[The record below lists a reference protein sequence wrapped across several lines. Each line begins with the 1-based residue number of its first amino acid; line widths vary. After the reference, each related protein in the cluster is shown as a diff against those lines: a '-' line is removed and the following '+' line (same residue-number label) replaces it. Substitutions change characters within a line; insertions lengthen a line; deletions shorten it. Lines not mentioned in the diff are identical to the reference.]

1 MEKLKCNSCGGEM
14 TIDESKEYATC
25 KYCGMKYKLND
36 DLNVNIKIDDSVKD
50 VLNTGLSTAKHFSLF
65 MLFPIIVFIIIIA
78 TAIIFTFKTSNENK
92 DFFNDAEE
100 KINDMYDDIKNNNE
114 VDVDID
120 DVSKARFNLYFT
132 NQNGTQYKMLVENL
146 LDHIIDSNKKY
157 NRKIVLVYGD
167 ISTTDENE
175 IINIKHKLDKPKYEV
190 RIDYDSNGYV
200 NKITIE
206 DIN

>member
-190 RIDYDSNGYV
+190 RIDYDSDGYV
-200 NKITIE
+200 NKITLE

>member
-78 TAIIFTFKTSNENK
+78 TAIFFTFKTSNENK
-92 DFFNDAEE
+92 DFFNDTEE

-190 RIDYDSNGYV
+190 RIDYDSDGYV
-200 NKITIE
+200 NKITLE

>member
-100 KINDMYDDIKNNNE
+100 KINNMYDDIKNNNE

-175 IINIKHKLDKPKYEV
+175 IINIKHKLDKTKYEV
-190 RIDYDSNGYV
+190 RIDYDSDGYV
-200 NKITIE
+200 NKITLE

>member
-65 MLFPIIVFIIIIA
+65 ILFPIIVFIIIIA

-190 RIDYDSNGYV
+190 RIDYDSDGYV
-200 NKITIE
+200 NKITLE

>member
-1 MEKLKCNSCGGEM
+1 MKKLKCDSCGAEM
-14 TIDESKEYATC
+14 IIDESEEYATC

-36 DLNVNIKIDDSVKD
+36 DLNVNLKLDDSVKD

-65 MLFPIIVFIIIIA
+65 MLFPIIIFIIIIA
-78 TAIIFTFKTSNENK
+78 LAIFFTYKESNENK

-100 KINDMYDDIKNNNE
+100 KINDMYNNQKDDI
-114 VDVDID
+114 
-120 DVSKARFNLYFT
+120 SKYSFNF
-132 NQNGTQYKMLVENL
+132 QFEDENGTRQKIFVEDL
-146 LDHIIDSNKKY
+146 LDDIIGSNKKY

-167 ISTTDENE
+167 ISTADENE

-190 RIDYDSNGYV
+190 RIDYDSDGYV

>member
-100 KINDMYDDIKNNNE
+100 KINNMYDDIKNNNE

-190 RIDYDSNGYV
+190 RIDYDSDGYV
-200 NKITIE
+200 NKITLE

>member
-78 TAIIFTFKTSNENK
+78 TAIFFTFKTSNENK

-100 KINDMYDDIKNNNE
+100 KINDMYNNQKDDI
-114 VDVDID
+114 
-120 DVSKARFNLYFT
+120 SKYSFNF
-132 NQNGTQYKMLVENL
+132 QFEDENGTRQKIFVEDL
-146 LDHIIDSNKKY
+146 LDDIIGSNKKY

-167 ISTTDENE
+167 ISATDENE
-175 IINIKHKLDKPKYEV
+175 IINIKHKLDKSKYEV
-190 RIDYDSNGYV
+190 RIDYDSDGYV
-200 NKITIE
+200 NKITLE